1 MPPGGTDPKKEVPQ
15 EEKKEGSKD
24 GKEEEKKE
32 SSQEEK
38 VEGEKKKEEKKDDG
52 VIDDI
57 IANNAVDAP
66 PVEPQEEIM
75 FTKAK
80 VFEEEELSFW
90 NIDSYLHSRF
100 SYIPETARRL
110 IEITIV
116 VILFMMFP
124 IILAFLEN
132 GEDAIYLPVQV
143 IQNTGTG
150 PTYLFFRINL
160 FISMCYV
167 IYVAVSLFASNILYI
182 IIWVLNLF
190 NYELDEYA
198 IEIIQVINSTSWC
211 WKQSLIALLVFFSAS
226 ITSQPYSFGQ
236 NDGSY
241 KYKIITMILMYS
253 VFISVVFIE
262 KFFMCFMISEIRRKE
277 YRNRIWDINYKT
289 FVFKKLAAISEASPS
304 ERKELAE
311 TIQPEFDPG
320 FYLKYNDLKL
330 NSMKGAETVAESI
343 FGFLEVR
350 SIIYQD
356 LEKFFPDNHDEVY
369 AYLAESSETKEK
381 NNPPPITFEDLKAK
395 AVALYKER
403 TDISRTL
410 QSRDIVIN
418 KLDIILVAIAM
429 YFGAILV
436 MILLGIN
443 YSGILATILPSIV
456 TFSWIFSDTIKEIYN
471 CFIFLLVNHPY
482 DCGDR
487 VVIDGEE
494 LYVSS
499 VDLLS
504 STFTG
509 VNGRQVFI
517 PTSTLFRTKIHN
529 IRRSGKQFSEVGI
542 LVSKMTSFDTALK
555 LKDGITKAISES
567 TKSFSGEIYI
577 REFKAEGDNVK
588 IVFAIQHQTNFQDIK
603 KKHDRRVEI
612 VNILER
618 EMKAQKIEY
627 RNSYTFS
634 D

>member
-1 MPPGGTDPKKEVPQ
+1 MPPEGTDPKKEVPQ
-15 EEKKEGSKD
+15 EKEEED
-24 GKEEEKKE
+24 GNKEEEKE
-32 SSQEEK
+32 EEEK
-38 VEGEKKKEEKKDDG
+38 EEEKKKEEKKDDG
-52 VIDDI
+52 IIDDI

-66 PVEPQEEIM
+66 PVEPQEEII

-80 VFEEEELSFW
+80 IFEEEELSFW
-90 NIDSYLHSRF
+90 NIDSYLHSQF
-100 SYIPETARRL
+100 CYVPETVRRL
-110 IEITIV
+110 IEIV
-116 VILFMMFP
+116 VVVTLFMMFP
-124 IILAFLEN
+124 VILAFLEN
-132 GEDAIYLPVQV
+132 GKDAIYIPAQV
-143 IQNTGTG
+143 FKNTGQG

-160 FISMCYV
+160 FISMCYT
-167 IYVAVSLFASNILYI
+167 IYVIVSLFANNILYI
-182 IIWVLNLF
+182 IIWTLNLF

-226 ITSQPYSFGQ
+226 ITSQPYEFGK

-241 KYKIITMILMYS
+241 RYKVITMILMYS

-262 KFFMCFMISEIRRKE
+262 KFLMCFMISEIRRKE

-289 FVFKKLAAISEASPS
+289 FVFKKLAAISEAAPG

-311 TIQPEFDPG
+311 TIQPDFDPG

-330 NSMKGAETVAESI
+330 NSVEGAETVAESI
-343 FGFLEVR
+343 FGFLEIRTIV
-350 SIIYQD
+350 YED
-356 LEKFFPDNHDEVY
+356 LEKFFPDNHKEVY

-381 NNPPPITFEDLKAK
+381 DNPPPITFEDLKTRAI
-395 AVALYKER
+395 ALYKER

-418 KLDIILVAIAM
+418 KLDIILVAVAM

-443 YSGILATILPSIV
+443 YEGLLAAILPSMV

-509 VNGRQVFI
+509 VNGRLVFI
-517 PTSTLFRTKIHN
+517 PTSTLFRAKIHN

-542 LVSKMTSFDTALK
+542 LVSKTTSFDAALK
-555 LKDGITKAISES
+555 LKDRIAKAISES

-577 REFKAEGDNVK
+577 REFRAEGNNVK
-588 IVFAIQHQTNFQDIK
+588 ISFAIQHQSNFQDIK
-603 KKHDRRVEI
+603 KKHDRRTEI

-627 RNSYTFS
+627 LNSYTFS

>member
-1 MPPGGTDPKKEVPQ
+1 MPPEGTDPEREVP
-15 EEKKEGSKD
+15 EEKIKEEENKEGP
-24 GKEEEKKE
+24 GKEE
-32 SSQEEK
+32 
-38 VEGEKKKEEKKDDG
+38 EGEKKKEEKKDDG

-66 PVEPQEEIM
+66 PVEPENEII

-90 NIDSYLHSRF
+90 NIDSYLHSKF
-100 SYIPETARRL
+100 SYIPEVIRRL

-116 VILFMMFP
+116 VFLFMVFP
-124 IILAFLEN
+124 LVLSFLED
-132 GEDAIYLPVQV
+132 GKEVLYLPKQV
-143 IQNTGTG
+143 FQNTGQG

-167 IYVAVSLFASNILYI
+167 IYVVVSLFASNILYI
-182 IIWVLNLF
+182 MVGVLNFF
-190 NYELDEYA
+190 NYDLDEYT

-211 WKQSLIALLVFFSAS
+211 WKQSLIAALIFLAAS
-226 ITSQPYSFGQ
+226 ITSQPYDFGK

-241 KYKIITMILMYS
+241 KYKVVTMILMYS
-253 VFISVVFIE
+253 VFIFVVFLE

-289 FVFKKLAAISEASPS
+289 FVFKKLAAISEVSSS

-311 TIQPEFDPG
+311 TIQPDFDPG

-330 NSMKGAETVAESI
+330 NSVEAAEMVAESI
-343 FGFLEVR
+343 FGFLEVQT
-350 SIIYQD
+350 IIYED
-356 LEKFFPDNHDEVY
+356 LEKFFPDNHKEVY
-369 AYLAESSETKEK
+369 TYLADNSEVKDK
-381 NNPPPITFEDLKAK
+381 DNPPITFEDLKAK
-395 AVALYKER
+395 AIALYKER

-410 QSRDIVIN
+410 QSRDIIIN
-418 KLDIILVAIAM
+418 KLDIILVGIAM
-429 YFGAILV
+429 YFGVILV

-443 YSGILATILPSIV
+443 YEGMLAAIVPSIV
-456 TFSWIFSDTIKEIYN
+456 TFSWIFSDTVKEIYN

-509 VNGRQVFI
+509 VNGRQVLI
-517 PTSTLFRTKIHN
+517 PTSTLFRAKIHN
-529 IRRSGKQFSEVGI
+529 IRRSGKQFSEVSI
-542 LVSKMTSFDTALK
+542 LVSRKTSFDAALR
-555 LKDGITKAISES
+555 LKDGIAKTFSES

-577 REFKAEGDNVK
+577 RDFRTEGENVK
-588 IVFAIQHQTNFQDIK
+588 IIFAIQHQSNFQDVK
-603 KKHDRRVEI
+603 KKYSRRAEI
-612 VNILER
+612 VNILEK
-618 EMKAQKIEY
+618 EMRSQGIEY
-627 RNSYTFS
+627 LNSYRFS